1 MDCCSIPPGFKN
13 ASAYFPLKYPLIDK
27 HYTSNYEPNF
37 SAKSHMAESD
47 NGGDDKIC
55 SVRTKETFAHIL
67 ENSPEGLKQF
77 GISFYGLFSMTK
89 NIKFCSHFYL
99 FELKN
104 VLPSQ
109 L

>member
-67 ENSPEGLKQF
+67 ENSPEGLKLKQF
-77 GISFYGLFSMTK
+77 EIANKFLRHIFYHKKT
-89 NIKFCSHFYL
+89 
-99 FELKN
+99 
-104 VLPSQ
+104 
-109 L
+109 